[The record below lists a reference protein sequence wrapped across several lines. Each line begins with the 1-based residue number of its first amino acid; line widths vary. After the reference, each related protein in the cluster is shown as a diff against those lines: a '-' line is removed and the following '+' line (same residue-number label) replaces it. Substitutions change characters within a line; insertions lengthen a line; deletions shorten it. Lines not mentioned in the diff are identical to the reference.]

1 MDETKQ
7 LYIIAGCNGAGK
19 TTASYTVLPE
29 ILGCQ
34 EFVNADEIARGLS
47 PFNPETVMVQAGRLL
62 VKRVDELLAQGAT
75 FAIETTLSPRTYR
88 TLIIKAQEM
97 GYRCSLLYF
106 WLDSPEMAEM
116 RVAKR
121 VEAGGHNVPK
131 HVIHRRYRLG
141 LEHLF
146 ELYMSCV
153 DYWVLFDNSS
163 LNRVLVAE
171 GGRDLPTTIHA
182 PETYQQIEEYVG
194 RRS

>member
-1 MDETKQ
+1 MEYSKQ

-47 PFNPETVMVQAGRLL
+47 PFHPESVMVQAGRLL
-62 VKRVDELLAQGAT
+62 VKRVDELLSQDAT
-75 FAIETTLSPRTYR
+75 FAIETTLSPRTYKQ
-88 TLIIKAQEM
+88 LIIKAQQR

-106 WLDSPEMAEM
+106 WLESPEMAEL

-121 VEAGGHNVPK
+121 VEAGGHDVPK
-131 HVIHRRYRLG
+131 SIIHRRYRLG

-146 ELYMSCV
+146 DLYMPCV

-171 GGRDLPTTIHA
+171 GGKDLATTIHDT
-182 PETYQQIEEYVG
+182 ETFQQIEDYVG

>member
-1 MDETKQ
+1 MEESKQ

-47 PFNPETVMVQAGRLL
+47 PFNPESVTIQAGRLL
-62 VKRVDELLAQGAT
+62 VKRVDELLSHGDT

-88 TLIIKAQEM
+88 TLILKAQAQ

-106 WLDSPEMAEM
+106 WLESPEMAEM

-121 VEAGGHNVPK
+121 VEAGGHGVPPK
-131 HVIHRRYRLG
+131 VIHRRYRLG

-146 ELYMSCV
+146 ELYMPCV

-171 GGRDLPTTIHA
+171 GGKELQTTVHN
-182 PETYQQIEEYVG
+182 PETFHQIEEYVG